1 MPTKKQKN
9 HKIQRRKPK
18 QERALK
24 KYNAVLDACTRVLAE
39 QGFQK
44 TTITELSLESDLSI
58 STIYQYFENKDD
70 IFIAWIERIID
81 QILSQLVIEK
91 QHFDELQLDSHQL
104 NEYVLVLVNAAFV
117 LINQY
122 KESLSEM
129 FSGISQVLTA
139 RLLNTM
145 ESKTL
150 AMVNHM
156 FAVQI
161 QQLNNPN
168 LDYALRI
175 ISRMILGFLLQT
187 ILNDRH
193 TLEVERDSKEVSL
206 LVILYLREKGI
217 INNTK

>member
-44 TTITELSLESDLSI
+44 TTITELSLESDLPI

>member
-1 MPTKKQKN
+1 MPARNQKN

-44 TTITELSLESDLSI
+44 TTITELSLESDLPI

-81 QILSQLVIEK
+81 QILSQLAVEK
-91 QHFDELQLDSHQL
+91 QGFDEQQFNSGQL
-104 NEYVLVLVNAAFV
+104 NEYVIMLVHAAFV

-129 FSGISQVLTA
+129 FTGISQALTA

-150 AMVNHM
+150 AMVSKM

-161 QQLNNPN
+161 RQIDNPN
-168 LDYALRI
+168 LDYSLRVL
-175 ISRMILGFLLQT
+175 SRMILGFLLQT

-193 TLEVERDSKEVSL
+193 SLQADRDSEEVSL
-206 LVILYLREKGI
+206 LVVLYLREKGI
-217 INNTK
+217 IS

>member
-1 MPTKKQKN
+1 MPAKKQKN

-44 TTITELSLESDLSI
+44 TTITELSLESDLPI